1 MKSIS
6 IKNKYLR
13 FLLIIIIAAITA
25 ALFAGVSYIALYQTE
40 FYHHSIWTFLGPSDN
55 RFHMMRIEGLYQ
67 SILHHNYF
75 PLVNMSFMEGLGYI
89 SNIFY
94 SDFLIYPA
102 AFMRLMGFT
111 PAQTIVRFY
120 LLLNFLTF
128 SVSFLCFFKVS
139 KKYWNSLVFSFVYT
153 LANYR
158 LHDMLFR
165 HDLGEVGAFVFLPIA
180 ILGIY
185 EIFYGERKRNW
196 LFLAFGMTGIIYSH
210 AISPILV
217 AITIVL
223 IMLCQLPE
231 LKVHPKR
238 LLSLIWAAGASGL
251 MSVGYFLPMLEQLKH
266 TTLRLTESKSI
277 LPAGADNLVDYFHW
291 SINNVINK
299 PNIGVVLLLAG
310 IAALVSMGKIENKAV
325 KHFAGI
331 GAIMFICGSKI
342 FPWVML
348 NKTPFKMIQYPWRFD
363 MIATVLLAI
372 FIAADPLHL
381 LKGNLVKAALVAFVT
396 LLAISASYRMVNGMS
411 TAMVPYSEYDKAS
424 PFSIGGGQEYLPDGA
439 DVVPLEAEPQMPT
452 IKAGKKAEITNFK
465 RADTK
470 MTFNFKNAK
479 KTVISVPV
487 IAYYGFQSKDSTGN
501 VSKLTMNKKNNGL
514 GEVTVS
520 GNGKVVIDYY
530 ETHVQKTARHFS
542 FWALVAFVIGSIFSV
557 FNFKWS
563 KFKPWAIEMKNK
575 LAEKK
580 AAKTDE
586 SEEKAEPKDVIE
598 SEDSKEPE
606 ETADSKE
613 TKESE
618 KSETP
623 ETPKESAD
631 SEEPA
636 NDSKD
641 DSSED
646 KQTKE

>member
-1 MKSIS
+1 MKYIS
-6 IKNKYLR
+6 LKNKYLR
-13 FLLIIIIAAITA
+13 ILLIILIAIATTG
-25 ALFAGVSYIALYQTE
+25 LFAGVSYVALYQTE

-102 AFMRLMGFT
+102 AFLRLMGFT

-128 SVSFLCFFKVS
+128 TVSFLCFFKVS

-165 HDLGEVGAFVFLPIA
+165 HDLGEIGAFVFLPIA
-180 ILGIY
+180 VLGIY

-217 AITIVL
+217 AILIVL
-223 IMLCQLPE
+223 VMLCQIPE
-231 LKVHPKR
+231 LRVHPKR
-238 LLSLIWAAGASGL
+238 LLSLIWAAVASGL
-251 MSVGYFLPMLEQLKH
+251 LSIGYFLPMLEQLKH

-277 LPAGADNLVDYFHW
+277 LPTGADNLVDYFHW
-291 SINNVINK
+291 SIDNVINK
-299 PNIGVVLLLAG
+299 PNIGIVLLLAG
-310 IAALVSMGKIENKAV
+310 LAALVSMGKIENKAV

-363 MIATVLLAI
+363 MIATILLAI
-372 FIAADPLHL
+372 FVASDPLHL
-381 LKGNLVKAALVAFVT
+381 LKGNLVKAALIVFVT
-396 LLAISASYRMVNGMS
+396 LLAISASYRMVNSMS

-439 DVVPLEAEPQMPT
+439 DIVPLEAEPQIPT
-452 IKAGKKAEITNFK
+452 IKAGKKAKITNFK
-465 RADTK
+465 RVDTK
-470 MTFNFKNAK
+470 MTFNFKHAK

-487 IAYYGFQSKDSTGN
+487 IAYYGFQSKESTGN

-542 FWALVAFVIGSIFSV
+542 FWALVVLVIGAILSM

-575 LAEKK
+575 LSEKK
-580 AAKTDE
+580 AVK
-586 SEEKAEPKDVIE
+586 SEKSEPKDVPE
-598 SEDSKEPE
+598 SEDTQE
-606 ETADSKE
+606 SKE
-613 TKESE
+613 TEESE
-618 KSETP
+618 IKEKSKKT
-623 ETPKESAD
+623 D
-631 SEEPA
+631 
-636 NDSKD
+636 DSKND
-641 DSSED
+641 DSED
-646 KQTKE
+646 KQVKE